1 MRKLHKLLPFILF
14 FFAFNVNAQFH
25 LMGDSKEDYNVPA
38 QLIYDDGTTEEL
50 FIDNKYTFSEPR
62 YYLNF
67 NNPPLMIKVSPTKKG
82 DYTKKSV
89 SDIKQINIKRKDYY
103 LDFRLLKVY
112 ELDKN
117 LNVDGSRFIYAFQ
130 TPLDLPTLDGY
141 NVIDEYEDK
150 LFFEMYGYHFI
161 IKKLGP
167 GVPINFLKNK
177 NSDKSVF
184 NYASNPFKYDKKLL
198 QSFLFIEN
206 DNPNFVAHVK
216 KILDKSKVEN
226 KDYKMRYNKYI
237 DLNKDKFGTTFNSL
251 FARFLALNDLYYE
264 LKE

>member
-1 MRKLHKLLPFILF
+1 MKNLYKLLPLILF
-14 FFAFNVNAQFH
+14 FYVINVNAQFY
-25 LMGDSKEDYNVPA
+25 LMGASKEDHNVPA

-50 FIDNKYTFSEPR
+50 FIENKHTYSEPR

-67 NNPPLMIKVSPTKKG
+67 NNPPLLIKVSPTKKG
-82 DYTKKSV
+82 DFTKKSV
-89 SDIKQINIKRKDYY
+89 SNIKQINIKRKDYY

-117 LNVDGSRFIYAFQ
+117 LEVDDSKFVYAFQ

-150 LFFEMYGYHFI
+150 LFFEMYGYHFM

-167 GVPINFLKNK
+167 GIPINFLKNK

-184 NYASNPFKYDKKLL
+184 NYSSNPLKYEKRIL
-198 QSFLFIEN
+198 QSFLLIGN
-206 DNPNFVAHVK
+206 DNPNFVTHVK
-216 KILDKSKVEN
+216 KILDKSKVEK

-237 DLNKDKFGTTFNSL
+237 DLNKDKFGPTFNYL